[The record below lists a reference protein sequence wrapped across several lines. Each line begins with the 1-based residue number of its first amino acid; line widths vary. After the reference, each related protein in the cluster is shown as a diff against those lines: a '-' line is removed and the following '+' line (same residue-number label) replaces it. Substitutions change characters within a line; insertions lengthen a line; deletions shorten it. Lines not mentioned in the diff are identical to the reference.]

1 MRPCLLL
8 LNHVSHM
15 NRRRRA
21 GITEENNMEELSRS
35 VREAGCWVRRCFCG
49 EEEEHGEE
57 KDSRKEEEEE
67 EEEACSGKN
76 RSWTSLAAAE
86 VSLQESGETPD
97 RCSASLKGGPLYVPL
112 VEVDSETGSSSVSRS
127 HWFHT
132 LQTRRLKVHRGR
144 SNSDPL
150 RGAPGPNP
158 FTWKPGLEFGAVQSY
173 LSLEKLGEGAFASV
187 YKGISRI
194 NGQLVALKEI
204 RMNTEEVV
212 PFTAIREASL
222 LKRLKHANIVLL
234 HDIVHTRETLT
245 FVFEYVQTD
254 LAQYMTQH
262 PGGLH
267 SHNVRA
273 PPLSSGPS
281 PAAGSSRALC
291 LFQIFMFQL
300 LRGLC
305 YIHSRR
311 ILHRDLKPQNLLISY
326 LGELKLADFGLARS
340 KSIPSHSFSSEV
352 VTLWYRPPDVLL
364 GSTDYSVALD
374 MWGAGCILIEML
386 QGAPAFPGGPDELEQ
401 LKKIFSVLGVPSQI
415 SWPELRLLSSDS
427 PDHFVPCEPKHFR
440 TIWTRLEQLPPK
452 TEDLAQEI
460 LKVVPAER
468 ICAQEALHHPY
479 FSTLPPAVMHL
490 RDTVSIFRVPGVYLE
505 TEFSDIFHPRRKA
518 NSSMLTANK
527 Y

>member
-1 MRPCLLL
+1 
-8 LNHVSHM
+8 
-15 NRRRRA
+15 
-21 GITEENNMEELSRS
+21 
-35 VREAGCWVRRCFCG
+35 
-49 EEEEHGEE
+49 
-57 KDSRKEEEEE
+57 
-67 EEEACSGKN
+67 
-76 RSWTSLAAAE
+76 
-86 VSLQESGETPD
+86 
-97 RCSASLKGGPLYVPL
+97 
-112 VEVDSETGSSSVSRS
+112 SSVSRS

-150 RGAPGPNP
+150 RG
-158 FTWKPGLEFGAVQSY
+158 KPGLEFGAVQSY

-267 SHNVRA
+267 SHNVR
-273 PPLSSGPS
+273 
-281 PAAGSSRALC
+281 
-291 LFQIFMFQL
+291 IFMFQL

-427 PDHFVPCEPKHFR
+427 PGECTCLPPLSV
-440 TIWTRLEQLPPK
+440 IRLEQLPPK

-527 Y
+527 YW